1 MKDHHHPVDSAL
13 SVHSGIDQPPSVD
26 PKAAQRFIR
35 KRRSILTVKEYID
48 GIVAGNRTVLSRA
61 ITLIESRRP
70 DHANIAQEIVTGC
83 LPYSGRS
90 IRIGITGVP
99 GVGKSSFIE
108 VLGSCFTKQGKKLA
122 VLAIDPSSERS
133 KGSILGD
140 KTRMEQLSNDP
151 AAFIR
156 PSPAAGSLG
165 GVARKTRETMILCEA
180 AGFDVIFIETV
191 GVGQSETA
199 VHSMVDFFLLLMLA
213 GAGDELQGIKR
224 GIMEMA
230 DTIAITKA
238 DGDNARASDL
248 ACMEYRNALH
258 LFPPTES
265 GWIPRVIAVSA
276 RENQGLEILLGIFSD
291 YFGQVNAN
299 GFLQKRRM
307 EQSRHWMYTTIHEQL
322 LDGFYHDPLIARR
335 IKDIEKKVMEGRM
348 TSFQGATKLIE
359 EYHKGGRVAGHK
371 GIGGKVLPPLP

>member
-1 MKDHHHPVDSAL
+1 MEDQNQPNQTLDSAL
-13 SVHSGIDQPPSVD
+13 RVNSGIDQPPSVD

-35 KRRSILTVKEYID
+35 KRKTILLAKEYVD
-48 GIVAGNRTVLSRA
+48 GILAGNRTVLSRG
-61 ITLIESRRP
+61 ITLIESHRP
-70 DHANIAQEIVTGC
+70 DHANIAQEIITGC
-83 LPYSGRS
+83 LPHSGRS

-108 VLGSCFTKQGKKLA
+108 VLGSYLTRQGKRLA

-140 KTRMEQLSNDP
+140 KTRMENLSNDP
-151 AAFIR
+151 NAFIR

-180 AGFDVIFIETV
+180 AGFDVVFIETV

-238 DGDNARASDL
+238 DGDNVRASDL

-258 LFPPTES
+258 LFPPAES
-265 GWIPRVIAVSA
+265 GWSPKVIAVSA
-276 RENQGLEILLGIFSD
+276 RENRGLDTLLGIFSD
-291 YFGQVNAN
+291 YFDHVNAN
-299 GFLQKRRM
+299 GFLEKRRM
-307 EQSRHWMYTTIHEQL
+307 EQSGHWLYTTIQEQL
-322 LDGFYHDPLIARR
+322 LDGFYRDPHIARR
-335 IKDIEKKVMEGRM
+335 IKDVEKKVMEGRM
-348 TSFQGATKLIE
+348 TSFQGAIKLIE
-359 EYHKGGRVAGHK
+359 EYRRGERTEHGSAPTK
-371 GIGGKVLPPLP
+371 L

>member
-1 MKDHHHPVDSAL
+1 MEDQDKPLNSAL
-13 SVHSGIDQPPSVD
+13 RVNSGIDQPPSVD

-35 KRRSILTVKEYID
+35 KRKSMLSAREYID
-48 GIVAGNRTVLSRA
+48 GILCGNRTILSRS
-61 ITLIESRRP
+61 ITLIESQRS
-70 DHANIAQEIVTGC
+70 DHANIAQEIITGC
-83 LPYSGRS
+83 LPHSGRS

-108 VLGSCFTKQGKKLA
+108 VLGNYLTRQGKKLA

-151 AAFIR
+151 NAFIR

-180 AGFDVIFIETV
+180 AGFDVVFIETV

-238 DGDNARASDL
+238 DGDNVRASDL

-258 LFPPTES
+258 LFPPAES
-265 GWIPRVIAVSA
+265 GWLPKVIAVSA
-276 RENQGLEILLGIFSD
+276 RENRGLDTLLGIFAA
-291 YFGQVNAN
+291 YFDHVNAN
-299 GFLQKRRM
+299 GFFEKRRM
-307 EQSRHWMYTTIHEQL
+307 EQSRHWMYTTIQEKL
-322 LDGFYHDPLIARR
+322 LDGFYHDPIISRR
-335 IKDIEKKVMEGRM
+335 IKDVEKKVMEGRL
-348 TSFQGATKLIE
+348 TSFQGAAKLIE
-359 EYHKGGRVAGHK
+359 EFHRGERADHGSAHPKS
-371 GIGGKVLPPLP
+371 

>member
-1 MKDHHHPVDSAL
+1 MDDQNPESDSAL
-13 SVHSGIDQPPSVD
+13 KVNSGIDQPPSVD
-26 PKAAQRFIR
+26 PKAAQHFIR
-35 KRRSILTVKEYID
+35 KRKSLLPATEYVNGIL
-48 GIVAGNRTVLSRA
+48 AGNRTILSRA
-61 ITLIESRRP
+61 ITLIESQRA
-70 DHANIAQEIVTGC
+70 DHATIAQDIITAC
-83 LPYSGRS
+83 LPYSGKS

-108 VLGSCFTKQGKKLA
+108 VLGKRLTSQGKKIA

-151 AAFIR
+151 GAFIR
-156 PSPAAGSLG
+156 PSPAAGTLG

-180 AGFDVIFIETV
+180 AGFNLIFIETV

-238 DGDNARASDL
+238 DGENTRSADL
-248 ACMEYRNALH
+248 ACMDYRNALH
-258 LFPPTES
+258 LFPPPES
-265 GWIPRVIAVSA
+265 GWLPKVIPVSA
-276 RENQGLEILLGIFSD
+276 RENRGMDALLDLFSE
-291 YFGQVNAN
+291 YFGHVNSN
-299 GFLQKRRM
+299 GFLEKRRM
-307 EQSRHWMYTTIHEQL
+307 EQARHWMYTTIQEKL
-322 LDGFYHDPLIARR
+322 LDGFYRNPVISRQ
-335 IKDIEKKVMEGRM
+335 IKEVENSVMEGRI
-348 TSFQGATKLIE
+348 TSFQGAVNLID
-359 EYHKGGRVAGHK
+359 EYHKAEQENK
-371 GIGGKVLPPLP
+371 DSDKVLP

>member
-1 MKDHHHPVDSAL
+1 MDPQRDKPDSAL
-13 SVHSGIDQPPSVD
+13 KVNSGIDQPPSVD
-26 PKAAQRFIR
+26 PKAAQHFIR
-35 KRRSILTVKEYID
+35 KRKTILPARDYID
-48 GIVAGNRTVLSRA
+48 GILAGNRTMLSRA
-61 ITLIESRRP
+61 ITLIESQRP
-70 DHANIAQEIVTGC
+70 DHAGIAQEIITGC
-83 LPYSGRS
+83 LPHSGES
-90 IRIGITGVP
+90 VRIGITGVP

-108 VLGSCFTKQGKKLA
+108 VLGSCYTRLGKKIA

-151 AAFIR
+151 RAFIR

-180 AGFDVIFIETV
+180 AGFNVIFIETV

-238 DGDNARASDL
+238 DGDNVRASEL

-265 GWIPRVIAVSA
+265 GWSPRVIPVSA
-276 RENQGLEILLGIFSD
+276 RENRGLDTLLEIFSE
-291 YFGQVNAN
+291 YFEQLESN
-299 GFLQKRRM
+299 GFLAKRRM
-307 EQSRHWMYTTIHEQL
+307 EQSRQWMYSTIQEQL
-322 LDGFYHDPLIARR
+322 LSGFFQDPAISRR
-335 IKDIEKKVMEGRM
+335 IREVEKKVMEGRL
-348 TSFQGATKLIE
+348 TSFQGAVKLIS
-359 EYHKGGRVAGHK
+359 EYRREDREHPA
-371 GIGGKVLPPLP
+371 PPAAKS